1 LALTLSNLLVR
12 EIQATCQALR
22 EADRMTS
29 DNPSDKQ
36 SSGSPL
42 NKQTIGAMLLTAAAA
57 PLANA
62 AIQQAAKIPQAMAAR
77 RSRPKLRNEA
87 IYHHVYKA
95 RVIGEAALS
104 LDSEG
109 SDDERQR
116 MVTDSTTLRNALHDQ
131 LAALRVS
138 YAGQQSDV
146 LDAAQTA
153 AKDVDR
159 LVAALNKWALSPSGA
174 GQAQALEQA
183 VQAVDASENA
193 LLSRMGK
200 TQRRFKITFPGR

>member
-1 LALTLSNLLVR
+1 
-12 EIQATCQALR
+12 
-22 EADRMTS
+22 MTS
-29 DNPSDKQ
+29 NNPSDKPP
-36 SSGSPL
+36 SGSPL
-42 NKQTIGAMLLTAAAA
+42 NKQTIGVMLLSAAAA

-77 RSRPKLRNEA
+77 RSKPKLRNEA
-87 IYHHVYKA
+87 LYYHVYKA

-104 LDSEG
+104 LDSES

-138 YAGQQSDV
+138 YAGQPSDV

-153 AKDVDR
+153 ARDVDR
-159 LVAALNKWALSPSGA
+159 LVTALNKWAPNPSGG

-193 LLSRMGK
+193 LLSRLGK
-200 TQRRFKITFPGR
+200 THRRFKITFPGR

>member
-1 LALTLSNLLVR
+1 
-12 EIQATCQALR
+12 
-22 EADRMTS
+22 MTS

-42 NKQTIGAMLLTAAAA
+42 NKQTIGVMLLTAAAT

-62 AIQQAAKIPQAMAAR
+62 AIQQAAKIPQAISAR
-77 RSRPKLRNEA
+77 RSKPKLRNEA
-87 IYHHVYKA
+87 IYYHVYKA

-116 MVTDSTTLRNALHDQ
+116 MVTDSTILRNELHDQ

-200 TQRRFKITFPGR
+200 TPRRFKITFPGR

>member
-1 LALTLSNLLVR
+1 
-12 EIQATCQALR
+12 
-22 EADRMTS
+22 
-29 DNPSDKQ
+29 
-36 SSGSPL
+36 
-42 NKQTIGAMLLTAAAA
+42 
-57 PLANA
+57 
-62 AIQQAAKIPQAMAAR
+62 
-77 RSRPKLRNEA
+77 
-87 IYHHVYKA
+87 
-95 RVIGEAALS
+95 
-104 LDSEG
+104 
-109 SDDERQR
+109 

-159 LVAALNKWALSPSGA
+159 LVAALNKWVLSPSGA

-200 TQRRFKITFPGR
+200 TQRIMRPGGAFRRGTAGRGRVPAARRR